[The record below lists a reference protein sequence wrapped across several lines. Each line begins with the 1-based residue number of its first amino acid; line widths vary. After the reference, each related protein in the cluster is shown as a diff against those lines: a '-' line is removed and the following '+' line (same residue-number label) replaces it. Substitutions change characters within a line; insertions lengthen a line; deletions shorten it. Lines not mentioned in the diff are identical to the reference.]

1 MNRKPSPATWPSDR
15 YDGDGFVH
23 PLLKSVF
30 ESEIYR
36 ATATLP
42 RETLRDLASLCF
54 DYEVGSDS
62 DKIEIFETILE
73 ILRDEPL
80 TAERLVELDGE
91 Q

>member
-1 MNRKPSPATWPSDR
+1 MNRKPSPATWPSER
-15 YDGDGFVH
+15 YDGEAFVI
-23 PLLKSVF
+23 PLLKSVL
-30 ESEIYR
+30 ESELFR
-36 ATATLP
+36 ATHGLS

-80 TAERLVELDGE
+80 TAKSLVRLDGE